1 MNQLKKLL
9 LQEPRDIKQ
18 LQLELSLWTAAIV
31 AELIKKIFF
40 KTLKEGQV
48 RKVLKDLGF
57 TNQKPIFRAYQ
68 QKLEKVKEWRE
79 AERPRIEAEAE
90 GEKREILYGDEAG
103 FKSTEHRGRTW

>member
-1 MNQLKKLL
+1 MKQLRKFLL
-9 LQEPRDIKQ
+9 LEPRDIKQ
-18 LQLELSLWTAAIV
+18 LQLELSLWTATIV

-79 AERPRIEAEAE
+79 VERPRIEAEAVAE
-90 GEKREILYGDEAG
+90 QREILYGDEAG
-103 FKSTEHRGRTW
+103 FKSTEHR